1 MGEEVTNPILPEAYK
16 SRSFNEVKL
25 KELYGTGPTASQQ
38 RKFNKYLQS
47 E

>member
-1 MGEEVTNPILPEAYK
+1 MAGEVTNPILPAEYR

-38 RKFNKYLQS
+38 RKFNKYL
-47 E
+47 

>member
-1 MGEEVTNPILPEAYK
+1 MANVIPESILPKEYK

-38 RKFNKYLQS
+38 KKFNKYL
-47 E
+47 

>member
-1 MGEEVTNPILPEAYK
+1 MAGEVTNPIVPETYK

-38 RKFNKYLQS
+38 RKFNKYL
-47 E
+47 